1 MSYFPIY
8 NVHSHWQQLV
18 IRCSL
23 DVRKEFS
30 RNNWVNQGVANE
42 LYICSIK
49 KKKKEREKKRKSS
62 RNLLDFLFLKKIISV
77 YIQVTKL
84 FSIAEKKRER
94 ERKRENE
101 LFK

>member
-1 MSYFPIY
+1 MSVK
-8 NVHSHWQQLV
+8 N
-18 IRCSL
+18 SL
-23 DVRKEFS
+23 ETTGLTRVWLMSFTF
-30 RNNWVNQGVANE
+30 AA
-42 LYICSIK
+42 LK